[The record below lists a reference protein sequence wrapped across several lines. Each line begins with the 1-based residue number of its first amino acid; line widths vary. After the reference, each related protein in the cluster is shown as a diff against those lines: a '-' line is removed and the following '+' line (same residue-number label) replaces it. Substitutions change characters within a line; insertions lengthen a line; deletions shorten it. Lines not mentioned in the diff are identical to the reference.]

1 MTGEPIVQWQT
12 PPAPIASIGPDGL
25 ATAGIVCQDTV
36 GVVTGSYL
44 GVSGWVS
51 ILVLDSD
58 PDNYGLYAG
67 DQVPDWWQM
76 RYFGQNNPNG
86 LASATNATGQNN
98 LYAYIADLCPTNPSS
113 CFEIIGVSNQPP
125 DRVVCFRPASTGR
138 LYRLLYATNL
148 VSGVWTNLP
157 GATPVSGVGGPMSL
171 NDTNVAPVRFY
182 RVHVQAP

>member
-1 MTGEPIVQWQT
+1 MSPCAATGGWTSSWMTPTASSLMTGEPIVQWQT

-67 DQVPDWWQM
+67 DQENVHF
-76 RYFGQNNPNG
+76 RIVKQN
-86 LASATNATGQNN
+86 
-98 LYAYIADLCPTNPSS
+98 
-113 CFEIIGVSNQPP
+113 EIIGVSNQPP